1 MADHVVA
8 AVDFERFVEAR
19 GLTIDELDAE
29 QATRAMV
36 DHYIEWRADEV
47 DVDEDGDM
55 LLFQWGSYG
64 SFQYNVTR
72 QLITQAE
79 DDEDEIW
86 QLSLTLHYPEDDDT
100 GRLGSGERWCYSPDE
115 LDEFVR
121 FIEGATPTA
130 FARSRSPERVELEF
144 GPAD

>member
-1 MADHVVA
+1 MADHLLGA
-8 AVDFERFVEAR
+8 DDFERFLEAR
-19 GLTIDELDAE
+19 GLTLDELDAE
-29 QATRAMV
+29 QATRGMV
-36 DHYIEWRADEV
+36 DFYIERPADDV

-64 SFQYNVTR
+64 SFQYNITR
-72 QLITQAE
+72 QLITQDE

-86 QLSLTLHYPEDDDT
+86 QLSLTLHYPEDDDAR
-100 GRLGSGERWCYSPDE
+100 GLGSGERWCYSPDD
-115 LDEFVR
+115 LDEFVP
-121 FIEGATPTA
+121 FIEGATATA